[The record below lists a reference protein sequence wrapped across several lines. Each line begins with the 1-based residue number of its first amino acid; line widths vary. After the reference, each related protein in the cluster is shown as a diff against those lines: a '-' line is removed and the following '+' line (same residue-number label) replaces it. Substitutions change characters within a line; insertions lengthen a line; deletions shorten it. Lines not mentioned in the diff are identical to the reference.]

1 MLKKLLCVLLTISM
15 VFAFCAC
22 GGSSDEADDES
33 VTPFEEPQAVD
44 ETTVTMDD
52 MTYDIPEGFGVL
64 ASDNEDLPGSCYQNE
79 KGIMLD
85 VETLSPDQF
94 GDYDASSAD
103 GVIKEMTADAAKVED
118 VTIGNYKGKKFIVK
132 EKGKVIEMG
141 IAINV
146 NGSVYFADFYGE
158 DDNGNAIVIDEESQ
172 ETFNQF
178 CKNIKL

>member
-1 MLKKLLCVLLTISM
+1 MLKKLLCVLLTVSM

-22 GGSSDEADDES
+22 GNNSSDADDEA

-64 ASDNEDLPGSCYQNE
+64 ASDNEDLPGSCYENE

-85 VETLSPDQF
+85 VETLSSDQF
-94 GDYDASSAD
+94 GDYNASSAD
-103 GVIKEMTADAAKVED
+103 GVIKSMTDGADSVKD
-118 VTIGNYKGKKFIVK
+118 VTIGNYSGKKFTFK
-132 EKGKVIEMG
+132 ENGKVIEMG
-141 IAINV
+141 IALNV
-146 NGSVYFADFYGE
+146 DGSVYFADFYGE
-158 DDNGNAIVIDEESQ
+158 DDNGEPIPIDKESQ

>member
-1 MLKKLLCVLLTISM
+1 
-15 VFAFCAC
+15 
-22 GGSSDEADDES
+22 
-33 VTPFEEPQAVD
+33 
-44 ETTVTMDD
+44 
-52 MTYDIPEGFGVL
+52 
-64 ASDNEDLPGSCYQNE
+64 
-79 KGIMLD
+79 MLD

>member
-22 GGSSDEADDES
+22 GGSSDADDEA

-103 GVIKEMTADAAKVED
+103 GVIKEMTADAA
-118 VTIGNYKGKKFIVK
+118 
-132 EKGKVIEMG
+132 
-141 IAINV
+141 
-146 NGSVYFADFYGE
+146 
-158 DDNGNAIVIDEESQ
+158 
-172 ETFNQF
+172 
-178 CKNIKL
+178 